1 VIDPHT
7 GEGFDAPAP
16 DAAYPGAPEI
26 VREISNVLAL
36 TTRLHRADNRDTAT
50 EREQRLRK
58 AALLDRIA
66 LFEAAEYAPGVAA
79 EAIAMAEAGARKLA
93 AYDTEHDTSAG
104 PIGPGSPEWDPSHR
118 PYVRQEYATWARQH
132 TST

>member
-7 GEGFDAPAP
+7 GA
-16 DAAYPGAPEI
+16 GAI

-36 TTRLHRADNRDTAT
+36 TSALHRIDHPAAGR

-79 EAIAMAEAGARKLA
+79 DAIATAVSAARKLG
-93 AYDTEHDTSAG
+93 AYDAEHDTSAG
-104 PIGPGSPEWDPSHR
+104 PIGPGSPEWDPCHR
-118 PYVRQEYATWARQH
+118 PYVRQEYAVWVRLHADI
-132 TST
+132 

>member
-1 VIDPHT
+1 MIDPHT

-16 DAAYPGAPEI
+16 DAAYAGAPAI

-36 TTRLHRADNRDTAT
+36 TTSLHRCDRTADGR

-66 LFEAAEYAPGVAA
+66 LFEATEYAPGVAA
-79 EAIAMAEAGARKLA
+79 EAIATAATAARKLA
-93 AYDTEHDTSAG
+93 AYDTEHHTSTG
-104 PIGPGSPEWDPSHR
+104 PIGPNSPEWDPCHR
-118 PYVRQEYATWARQH
+118 PYVRQEYATWVRLHAD
-132 TST
+132 T